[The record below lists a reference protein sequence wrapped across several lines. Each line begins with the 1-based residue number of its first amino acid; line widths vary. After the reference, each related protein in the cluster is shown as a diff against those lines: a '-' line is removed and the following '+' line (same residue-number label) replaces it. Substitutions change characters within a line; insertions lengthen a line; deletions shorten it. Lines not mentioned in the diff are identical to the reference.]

1 MKNYILIAA
10 TALLSVT
17 ACSPEGE
24 TAEQKRAREVQDSLV
39 AIINDKETS
48 VNDFIAAFDEVERN
62 LDSVSVRQNV
72 ILMHSDNLGDSKFN
86 QKVRINHEIQAIN
99 DLMDQNRKKLAE
111 LSKKLKRSNNKNV
124 QLEKTIATLTNQLA
138 QKDAELAALN
148 QRLLDLDAQVAQLKT
163 SIDTL
168 SQQGVYKSQV
178 ITDRTT
184 ALHTAYY
191 KVDDAK
197 ELRKA
202 KLIERKGGILGIGR
216 TAQLNRDLDK
226 SKFTQIDYTQ
236 TTTIPVNSKDFK
248 MITPHPSDSYTLD
261 KQDKLVKCILIT
273 NPEKFWSESK
283 YLVVSN

>member
-48 VNDFIAAFDEVERN
+48 VNDFIAAFNEVERN

-72 ILMHSDNLGDSKFN
+72 ILMHSDNMGDTKFN
-86 QKVRINHEIQAIN
+86 QKVRINSEIKAIN

-111 LSKKLKRSNNKNV
+111 LSKKLKRSNNKNA

-138 QKDAELAALN
+138 QKDQELAALN
-148 QRLLDLDAQVAQLKT
+148 QRLTDLDAQVAQLKT
-163 SIDTL
+163 SVDTL
-168 SQQGVYKSQV
+168 SSQGVVKSNL
-178 ITDRTT
+178 IAERTT

-191 KVDDAK
+191 RVDDSK

-202 KLIERKGGILGIGR
+202 KLIERKGGVLGLGR
-216 TAQLNRDLDK
+216 TSRLNRDLDK

-248 MITPHPSDSYTLD
+248 MITPHPSDSYKLD
-261 KQDKLVKCILIT
+261 KTDKLVNCILIT

>member
-10 TALLSVT
+10 TALISLT

-48 VNDFIAAFDEVERN
+48 VNDFISAFDEVERN
-62 LDSVSVRQNV
+62 LDSVSIKQNV
-72 ILMHSDNLGDSKFN
+72 ILMHSDGDMKLT
-86 QKVRINHEIQAIN
+86 QKVRINREIKAIN
-99 DLMDQNRKKLAE
+99 DLMDANRKKLAE
-111 LSKKLKRSNNKNV
+111 LSKKLKRSNTKNA

-138 QKDAELAALN
+138 VKDQELAALN
-148 QRLLDLDAQVAQLKT
+148 QRLVDLDAQVAQLKT
-163 SIDTL
+163 SVDTL
-168 SQQGVYKSQV
+168 SQQGVAKSTL
-178 ITDRTT
+178 IAERTT

-191 KVDDAK
+191 RVDDKK

-202 KLIERKGGILGIGR
+202 KLIERKGGVLGLGR
-216 TAQLNRDLDK
+216 TSQLNKDLDK

-248 MITPHPSDSYTLD
+248 MITPHPSDSYKLD
-261 KQDKLVKCILIT
+261 KTDKLVNCILIT

>member
-17 ACSPEGE
+17 ACSPGGE

-48 VNDFIAAFDEVERN
+48 VNDFIAAFNEVERN

-72 ILMHSDNLGDSKFN
+72 ILMHSDNMGDTRFN
-86 QKVRINHEIQAIN
+86 QKVRINSEIKAIN
-99 DLMDQNRKKLAE
+99 GLMDQNRKKLAE
-111 LSKKLKRSNNKNV
+111 LSKKLKRSTNKNA

-138 QKDAELAALN
+138 QKDLELVALN
-148 QRLLDLDAQVAQLKT
+148 KRLTDLDAQVAQLRT
-163 SIDTL
+163 SVDTL
-168 SQQGVYKSQV
+168 SQQGVAKTQTINEKV
-178 ITDRTT
+178 V

-191 KVDDAK
+191 KVGDSK

-202 KLIERKGGILGIGR
+202 KLIERKGGVLGLGR
-216 TAQLNRDLDK
+216 STQLNRDLDK

>member
-10 TALLSVT
+10 TALASLT

-24 TAEQKRAREVQDSLV
+24 TAEQIRAREVQDSLV

-48 VNDFIAAFDEVERN
+48 VNDFISAFDEVERN
-62 LDSVSVRQNV
+62 LDSVSIKQNV
-72 ILMHSDNLGDSKFN
+72 ILMHSDGDMKLN
-86 QKVRINHEIQAIN
+86 QKVRINREIKAIN

-111 LSKKLKRSNNKNV
+111 LSKKLKRSNNKNA

-138 QKDAELAALN
+138 VKDQELAALN
-148 QRLLDLDAQVAQLKT
+148 QRLSDLDAQVAQLKT
-163 SIDTL
+163 SVDTL
-168 SQQGVYKSQV
+168 SSQGVAKSTL
-178 ITDRTT
+178 IAERTT

-191 KVDDAK
+191 RVDDKK

-202 KLIERKGGILGIGR
+202 KLIERKGGVLGLGR
-216 TAQLNRDLDK
+216 TSQLNKDLDK

-248 MITPHPSDSYTLD
+248 MITPHPSDSYKLD
-261 KQDKLVKCILIT
+261 KTDKLVNCILIT

>member
-10 TALLSVT
+10 TALASLT

-24 TAEQKRAREVQDSLV
+24 TAEQIRAREVQDSLV
-39 AIINDKETS
+39 AIINDKESS
-48 VNDFIAAFDEVERN
+48 VNDFISAFDEVERN
-62 LDSVSVRQNV
+62 LDSVSIKQNV
-72 ILMHSDNLGDSKFN
+72 ILMHSDGDMKLN
-86 QKVRINHEIQAIN
+86 QKVRINREIKAIN

-111 LSKKLKRSNNKNV
+111 LSKKLKRSNNKNA

-138 QKDAELAALN
+138 VKDQELAALN
-148 QRLLDLDAQVAQLKT
+148 QRLSDLDAQVAQLKT
-163 SIDTL
+163 SVDTL
-168 SQQGVYKSQV
+168 SSQGVAKSTL
-178 ITDRTT
+178 IAERTT

-191 KVDDAK
+191 RVDDKK

-202 KLIERKGGILGIGR
+202 KLIERKGGVLGLGR
-216 TAQLNRDLDK
+216 TSQLNKDLDK

-248 MITPHPSDSYTLD
+248 MITPHPSDSYKLD
-261 KQDKLVKCILIT
+261 KTDKLVNCILIT

>member
-39 AIINDKETS
+39 ALINDKETS

-62 LDSVSVRQNV
+62 LDSVSVHQNV
-72 ILMHSDNLGDSKFN
+72 ILMHSDGDMKLN
-86 QKVRINHEIQAIN
+86 QKVRINREIEAIN
-99 DLMDQNRKKLAE
+99 DLMDANRKKLAD
-111 LSKKLKRSNNKNV
+111 LSKKLKRSNNKNA
-124 QLEKTIATLTNQLA
+124 QLEKTIATLINQLA
-138 QKDAELAALN
+138 QKDSELASLN
-148 QRLLDLDAQVAQLKT
+148 QRLTELDAQVAQLKT
-163 SIDTL
+163 SVDTL
-168 SQQGVYKSQV
+168 SSQGVSKTQ
-178 ITDRTT
+178 IINERTS

-191 KVDDAK
+191 RVGDSK

-202 KLIERKGGILGIGR
+202 KLIERKGGVLGLGK
-216 TAQLNRDLDK
+216 TSQLNRDLDK

-236 TTTIPVNSKDFK
+236 TTTIPINSKDFK
-248 MITPHPSDSYTLD
+248 MITPHPSDSYKLD
-261 KQDKLVKCILIT
+261 KTDKMVNCILII

>member
-10 TALLSVT
+10 TALVSLT

-48 VNDFIAAFDEVERN
+48 VNDFISAFDEVERN
-62 LDSVSVRQNV
+62 LDSVSIKQNV
-72 ILMHSDNLGDSKFN
+72 ILMHSDGDMKLT
-86 QKVRINHEIQAIN
+86 QKVRINREIKAIN

-111 LSKKLKRSNNKNV
+111 LSKKLKRSNNKNA

-138 QKDAELAALN
+138 VKDQELAALN
-148 QRLLDLDAQVAQLKT
+148 QRLVDLDAQVAQLKT
-163 SIDTL
+163 SVDTL
-168 SQQGVYKSQV
+168 SQQGVAKSTL
-178 ITDRTT
+178 IAERTT

-191 KVDDAK
+191 RVDDKK

-202 KLIERKGGILGIGR
+202 KLIERKGGVLGLGR
-216 TAQLNRDLDK
+216 TSQLNKDLDK

-248 MITPHPSDSYTLD
+248 MITPHPSDSYKLD
-261 KQDKLVKCILIT
+261 KTDKLVNCILIT